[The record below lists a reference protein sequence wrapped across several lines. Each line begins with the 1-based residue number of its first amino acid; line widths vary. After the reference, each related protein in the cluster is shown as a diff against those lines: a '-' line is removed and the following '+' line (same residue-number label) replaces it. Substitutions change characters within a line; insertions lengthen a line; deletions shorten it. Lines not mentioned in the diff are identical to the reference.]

1 MEYQT
6 LPAPG
11 DLLNEKSAAAV
22 LAVAV
27 TTMRNWRA
35 LRTGPRYV
43 KVGKRSVRYRRAD
56 LEAFI
61 MAGMAK
67 EGA

>member
-1 MEYQT
+1 MKDYI

-11 DLLNEKSAAAV
+11 DLLDEKEAAV
-22 LAVAV
+22 VLALKVA
-27 TTMRNWRA
+27 TLRNWRA

-61 MAGMAK
+61 AGGEA
-67 EGA
+67 